1 MAEKEPIDEF
11 EFIISPKAKLP
22 RGGLS
27 RWAEDHEK
35 HVMEEEPELKLP
47 DQEVLD
53 RMYPRLQDLTQKIAA
68 QQPQGTDLFISKDMA
83 DDLSN
88 WHPLSRKRQDPLS
101 QVPSMITKDN

>member
-1 MAEKEPIDEF
+1 MAEKEPIEEF
-11 EFIISPKAKLP
+11 EFIISPAKWTP
-22 RGGLS
+22 ELS

-53 RMYPRLQDLTQKIAA
+53 KMYPRLQDLTQRIAT
-68 QQPQGTDLFISKDMA
+68 QQPQETDLFISKDMA

-88 WHPLSRKRQDPLS
+88 LHPLSRKRQDPLS